1 MQAGWLAGWRSLAGL
16 ARRGAAWRGVA
27 WRGVAGCHAV
37 LSQYVL
43 CLLLLLTAAGYVR
56 LSQTAVLVAIP
67 CEEIYHAGLSWGPFF
82 LSFFPITKILDFL
95 GTKPRDLQGPFWQ
108 LIPASVRSALWPW
121 QAISRAFMRAESLEF
136 CATLLAVGRSWGDC
150 G

>member
-1 MQAGWLAGWRSLAGL
+1 MAGWLAGWLAGWRWLALAGWQ
-16 ARRGAAWRGVA
+16 GAARRGVA

-67 CEEIYHAGLSWGPFF
+67 CEEIYHAGIFRFLFF
-82 LSFFPITKILDFL
+82 LSPPQSHYPPWT
-95 GTKPRDLQGPFWQ
+95 GPYRN
-108 LIPASVRSALWPW
+108 L
-121 QAISRAFMRAESLEF
+121 
-136 CATLLAVGRSWGDC
+136 
-150 G
+150 